1 MLALA
6 VGCGS
11 GGGGGG
17 GSGEGAPTL
26 GRLPGLSGP
35 MGIAT
40 VPVAIGGKA
49 RVLVLE
55 EQTGELSRAD
65 PETGEIELI
74 AKGLSSPFAMVMEPE
89 AGSATALVTEANRLS
104 RVNLTAGTVTP
115 LASFANRPTGLAID
129 PDQPQTVWVVEEGTG
144 DLYRVRRSDGSK
156 QRVPHQPGLA
166 RARGL
171 VFETP
176 GVLLVAEGDT
186 ANGGIV
192 RVDLRPT
199 PPTAAT
205 IIAGQAELRLP
216 FGLDLGVGGNFAY
229 VTAQAANQL
238 ARLDGLV
245 SGTAALQTHIDALK
259 GPTGLA
265 RLPDGRLVV
274 AQHSTNDLVVL
285 DPDCATIPCQ
295 APPPVVAGLGTPG
308 DLVLEGPDTA
318 LVLERNGL
326 DTVPDAGAL
335 SRINTKTGKVTEIAS
350 GLATPEALVLAD
362 RTAYVAEAGAI
373 PNTLSGT
380 IRQIPL
386 DVDAGAPTVLPTAPL
401 DFPSGMALADP
412 STLVIVERTGSL
424 VRVTLPGGAV
434 TRLPLTPSPAGIA
447 VSQAADGV
455 HAYVTDASAGTL
467 LRVRNVVTCN
477 PCSPEPIAMN
487 LPNPSG
493 VAVEPSG
500 ASALVVTDTGNPS
513 GGAIV
518 RIVLQDAAMPTPS
531 TIVKGLTNPR
541 RIAIEPGGA
550 TALITENNPD
560 GVRRVA
566 LPAP

>member
-1 MLALA
+1 
-6 VGCGS
+6 
-11 GGGGGG
+11 
-17 GSGEGAPTL
+17 
-26 GRLPGLSGP
+26 
-35 MGIAT
+35 MGIAI

-65 PETGEIELI
+65 PDTGEIELI

-104 RVNLTAGTVTP
+104 RVDLTTGRITP

-129 PDQPQTVWVVEEGTG
+129 PAQPETVWVVEAGTG
-144 DLYRVRRSDGSK
+144 DLYRIRRSDGFK
-156 QRVPHQPGLA
+156 QLVPHQPGLT

-171 VFETP
+171 TFEQP
-176 GVLLVAEGDT
+176 GVLLVAEGDST
-186 ANGGIV
+186 NGGLV
-192 RVDLRPT
+192 RVDLRPSPPLVT
-199 PPTAAT
+199 P

-216 FGLDLGVGGNFAY
+216 FGLDLGVGGDFAY

-238 ARLDGLV
+238 ARLDGLA
-245 SGTAALQTHIDALK
+245 GTASLQTHIDALK

-274 AQHSTNDLVVL
+274 AQYSTNDLVVL

-350 GLATPEALVLAD
+350 GLATPEALVLAG

-373 PNTLSGT
+373 PNTPSGI

-412 STLVIVERTGSL
+412 STLVVIERTGGSL
-424 VRVTLPGGAV
+424 VRVTLPGGAF
-434 TRLPLTPSPAGIA
+434 TRPLLDMGMGNPVGIA
-447 VSQAADGV
+447 TAQAADGV
-455 HAYVTDASAGTL
+455 HAYVTDAFAGTL
-467 LRVRNVVTCN
+467 LKVRNVATCN
-477 PCSPEPIAMN
+477 PCLPEPIATN

-493 VAVEPSG
+493 VAIEPSG
-500 ASALVVTDTGNPS
+500 ASALVVTDTGNSS

-518 RIVLQDAAMPTPS
+518 RVFLQGAVTPTPS

-541 RIAIEPGGA
+541 RIVIEPGGA